1 MTLRIDPRI
10 IESLEAQ
17 LKVARDEVLRYAKGT
32 SQREN
37 AEEQVR
43 VQEKQLK
50 RVRAGYMGVSQ

>member
-1 MTLRIDPRI
+1 MSLRIDPRI

-17 LKVARDEVLRYAKGT
+17 LKVARDEIQRYAKGS

-43 VQEKQLK
+43 QQEKQLQ
-50 RVRAGYMGVSQ
+50 RIRAGYMGTAQ